1 MKRSRG
7 RPKKKNSEILSSR
20 VDIRL
25 LPEEKTVMEEAAKAA
40 GLRLSAWIRDRL
52 LKAAA
57 NELD

>member
-1 MKRSRG
+1 MAKIGSGTLRAQLKS
-7 RPKKKNSEILSSR
+7 IWLVSSAAG
-20 VDIRL
+20 
-25 LPEEKTVMEEAAKAA
+25 PEKTVMEEAAKAA